1 MSNIWGAVHWWLLRS
16 ILFTSGNKA
25 LKSVLCECAWAA
37 SKTKNTRLSSTFW
50 RWVKRMGKKKAL
62 LALGHLIL
70 RIAYK
75 ILLTREPYKELGTEY
90 LVKREEEKEQRLIRQ
105 LQLKGYQVLKA

>member
-1 MSNIWGAVHWWLLRS
+1 
-16 ILFTSGNKA
+16 
-25 LKSVLCECAWAA
+25 
-37 SKTKNTRLSSTFW
+37 
-50 RWVKRMGKKKAL
+50 MGKKKAL

-105 LQLKGYQVLKA
+105 LQIKGYQVLKA